1 MNNLMV
7 IYHLNAQNLFVTLIC
22 LKEDNEETVLQRGDL
37 VYFNFTA
44 APFDINRY

>member
-1 MNNLMV
+1 MV

-44 APFDINRY
+44 GRFDINGY